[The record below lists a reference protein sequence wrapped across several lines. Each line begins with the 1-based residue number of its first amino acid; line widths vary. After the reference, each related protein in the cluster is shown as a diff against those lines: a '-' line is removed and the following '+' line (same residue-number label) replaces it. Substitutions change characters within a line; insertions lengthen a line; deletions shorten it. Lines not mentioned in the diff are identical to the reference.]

1 MHCTTVRFVFENVI
15 MDIYHPICLSF
26 DARSFG
32 IQDDKC
38 CFIFRLPS
46 GRGKPR
52 KWKQQWAEL

>member
-1 MHCTTVRFVFENVI
+1 MHCTTVRFVFENII

-52 KWKQQWAEL
+52 K